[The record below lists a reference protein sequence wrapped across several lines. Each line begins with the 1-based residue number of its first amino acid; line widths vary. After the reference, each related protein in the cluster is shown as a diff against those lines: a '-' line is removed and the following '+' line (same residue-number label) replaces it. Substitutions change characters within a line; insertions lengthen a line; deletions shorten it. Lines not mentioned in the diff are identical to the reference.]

1 MLNKKAMWKGLSA
14 VFCFVLALSM
24 VLGGVLEANASAIDT
39 YLGTQSTVT
48 WTENAENAYK
58 LFTPS
63 AEVLNADGTG
73 NSKALIQKAINLNRK
88 QAAEGV
94 VLLKNE
100 NNVLPLASGAKI
112 SLFGI
117 GSHENL
123 LGSSFGVKCW
133 GPPRDGGA
141 WWAVVYGV
149 AQSRTRL
156 K

>member
-14 VFCFVLALSM
+14 VFCFVLALAM

-73 NSKALIQKAINLNRK
+73 NSKALIQKAIDLNRK

-112 SLFGI
+112 TLFGI
-117 GSHENL
+117 GSH
-123 LGSSFGVKCW
+123 
-133 GPPRDGGA
+133 
-141 WWAVVYGV
+141 
-149 AQSRTRL
+149 
-156 K
+156 